1 MFVVT
6 GYLTIDPAK
15 RGDLEAAVQTA
26 IPAFHQEE
34 GCIDYRFSA
43 DLTDPARI
51 MIAEQ
56 WADEAAMDA
65 HMAGEAFATFMA
77 AIGPC
82 VAGDVSV
89 VRHEV
94 ATSTTLF

>member
-15 RGDLEAAVQTA
+15 AGEVEAAVQTA
-26 IPAFHQEE
+26 VPAFLRED
-34 GCIDYRFSA
+34 GCVDYRFST

-51 MIAEQ
+51 NIAEQ
-56 WADEAAMDA
+56 WADEASMDA
-65 HMAGEAFATFMA
+65 HMAGEAFGTFMA

-94 ATSTTLF
+94 TATTTLF